1 MSFQAPVYLWALL
14 ILPVLAYLY
23 WRARQGRGQ
32 GFVWLP
38 DLERVRLASGVTR
51 SWPGWLAVG
60 LYGVSMALALLA
72 LAKPTA
78 ALPTPDEQAGVVLA
92 IDVSGSMMADDL
104 KPSRLDA
111 AKAAARSFVERM
123 PAGVKVGLVSFAAGA
138 VLESGLTADHQGVIE
153 RIDLLER
160 RANTAIGEGL
170 LESLKAFPTGA
181 NHQVAVPAT
190 VILLSDGRN
199 RIGIAPQEAAQEAKR
214 RGVRV
219 FTIGVGSDDPN
230 ASVDWAGFDEAELR
244 GIAEVTGGRYFA
256 ADSAD
261 RLQEIY
267 RELGSQVGWKL
278 ERTQVSGLVALL
290 AGFCLALSLMVS
302 WGSRRLI

>member
-1 MSFQAPVYLWALL
+1 MSFQAPVYLWVLL
-14 ILPVLAYLY
+14 ILPVLFYFY
-23 WRARQGRGQ
+23 RRARQGQGRG
-32 GFVWLP
+32 FAWLP
-38 DLERVRLASGVTR
+38 DLERVGAASSAARPWRGQI
-51 SWPGWLAVG
+51 PVG
-60 LYGVSMALALLA
+60 LYGLSMVLALLA
-72 LAKPTA
+72 LAKPAA
-78 ALPTPDEQAGVVLA
+78 ALPTPDEQAGVMLA

-111 AKAAARSFVERM
+111 AKAAAKGFVERM
-123 PAGVKVGLVSFAAGA
+123 PPGVKVGLVSFAAGA

-170 LESLKAFPTGA
+170 LESLKAFPTDA
-181 NHQVAVPAT
+181 HRKVEIPAT

-199 RIGIAPQEAAQEAKR
+199 RTGISPQEAAHEARR

-219 FTIGVGSDDPN
+219 HTIGVGSDDPN
-230 ASVDWAGFDEAELR
+230 TSVDWAGFDEAELR
-244 GIAEVTGGRYFA
+244 GIAEATGGRYFA

-267 RELGSQVGWKL
+267 RELGSQTGWKL
-278 ERTQVSGLVALL
+278 ERTEVSGLAALL
-290 AGFCLALSLMVS
+290 AGLSLALSLVLAQ
-302 WGSRRLI
+302 GSRRVI